1 MVRSYN
7 RHEPTAVFGLI
18 ASNTA
23 VRPALDAD
31 GKKAYVAALEDI
43 LVWDVKK
50 GQLLATWHEVAHTSS
65 VTALARNP
73 QDKDVFAVGYADGSI
88 RLWRAS
94 TSASYLT
101 FNGHKGSVNCLVW
114 DHNGMRLASAGQDT
128 TIIAWDVIAE
138 QGLFR

>member
-23 VRPALDAD
+23 VRPVLDAD
-31 GKKAYVAALEDI
+31 GKTAYVAALEDI

-50 GQLLATWHEVAHTSS
+50 GELLATWHELGLSS
-65 VTALARNP
+65 PVTALARNP
-73 QDKDVFAVGYADGSI
+73 VDRDSFAVGYADGSI

-94 TSASYLT
+94 TSSSFLT
-101 FNGHKGSVNCLVW
+101 FHGHKSSVSAIAW
-114 DHNGMRLASAGQDT
+114 DHDGMRLATAGQDT
-128 TIIAWDVIAE
+128 TIVLWDTIAE